1 MVPNPNL
8 NGGSGLK
15 GIYLRL
21 QVKPTFAHAYGSVPL
36 NSRAHWPTA
45 AAPEPGGGGLQVAT
59 LLPAFGGE
67 RKDKKPQWSGKGR
80 SSQLAGGSNCCYA
93 ACFAAAGRASAW
105 HMGPLASAT

>member
-45 AAPEPGGGGLQVAT
+45 AAPEPGGEVCKWLRSYQLSEGRGRT
-59 LLPAFGGE
+59 KNP
-67 RKDKKPQWSGKGR
+67 SGQAREG
-80 SSQLAGGSNCCYA
+80 APN
-93 ACFAAAGRASAW
+93 
-105 HMGPLASAT
+105 